1 LPNELHVALYIKE
14 FGYLGQKYRQPKSSG
29 NINGYGFMV
38 SFVPNQGK
46 QKEWLLPK
54 VNTKI
59 FSQVLEDFAKNF
71 SISLR

>member
-1 LPNELHVALYIKE
+1 
-14 FGYLGQKYRQPKSSG
+14 
-29 NINGYGFMV
+29 MV